1 MRFVRLQAEVEW
13 PLTQI
18 YVQFYEKQK
27 QNTKLY
33 SAASFSKDLLLFFV
47 LRYTKFNLLNYMKTS
62 SRSLWNSDGHF

>member
-18 YVQFYEKQK
+18 YVQFYEK